1 MVSPHKAAVVLS
13 LLPHFKLPEH
23 QALRLSSL
31 RPWQKN
37 TVPSSN
43 GLLLLWEGH
52 QTSNKNPT

>member
-1 MVSPHKAAVVLS
+1 MVLS
-13 LLPHFKLPEH
+13 LLPHFNVKLPEH

-31 RPWQKN
+31 RPWRKN

-52 QTSNKNPT
+52 RTSNKNPTWEI